1 MITALDH
8 VVLVCPDLS
17 DGVDTYRTLLGHDPV
32 WRSEA
37 PGQGSALF
45 ALGNTALELIA
56 PAGSGPVAQRL
67 RNMTK
72 TGAVLTSL
80 AYRSDDLDEDH
91 RLLTRR
97 GLAPL
102 EMAAHT
108 SQDIATHAQ
117 RQWRSFRIPDT
128 KMASINSF
136 VLQSDSTL
144 QTPDLSID
152 RSGVTS
158 LDHLVIH
165 TPNPD
170 RTVATYGTRLDLRFA
185 LDRKAAQWN
194 TRFLFFRLGGLTL
207 EIIHRLDTE
216 QDPDGPD
223 SIWGITW
230 ATPDL
235 EAAHARLRD
244 AGITVSELR
253 TGRKPGSR
261 VFTVKSGTLGI
272 PTLFITHTRD

>member
-108 SQDIATHAQ
+108 T
-117 RQWRSFRIPDT
+117 W
-128 KMASINSF
+128 
-136 VLQSDSTL
+136 
-144 QTPDLSID
+144 LSIPPI
-152 RSGVTS
+152 R
-158 LDHLVIH
+158 IE
-165 TPNPD
+165 
-170 RTVATYGTRLDLRFA
+170 R
-185 LDRKAAQWN
+185 
-194 TRFLFFRLGGLTL
+194 
-207 EIIHRLDTE
+207 
-216 QDPDGPD
+216 
-223 SIWGITW
+223 
-230 ATPDL
+230 
-235 EAAHARLRD
+235 
-244 AGITVSELR
+244 
-253 TGRKPGSR
+253 
-261 VFTVKSGTLGI
+261 
-272 PTLFITHTRD
+272 